1 MADDDFDI
9 DIYGDTNN
17 EQETPTTPA
26 AKDEEG
32 DIKIDGANNDDT
44 DEANKPTEVDED
56 QDTEYVDIKVDS
68 GNDGP
73 PQEQRQQIKSTDESG
88 KDALNIPKQAPQQ
101 QGVKRKEGSDERP
114 IDPGATTALLI
125 SDLHWWNTDDDI
137 RGWINQ
143 AQCEDELKEITFS
156 EHKVN
161 GKSKGQAYVEFSSQQ
176 AATAAKHKIDAFG
189 EGQQYIKKHIVTYS
203 NPNVNLFKTLPKDA
217 PMRAGK
223 DGPTNRPVAGNYNDR
238 TQQSAGN
245 NYGGNFRGRGGY
257 NRGNMNN
264 NMGGGFNRN
273 FQNPGM
279 GGMGG
284 NFQAPMGG
292 FNAGSMGGG
301 QFSGGF
307 NRGGMMNNMRGGPG
321 VMRGGRGGMNGGM
334 MGGMPMGGMQM
345 GGMPGAMPGMGGPM
359 NMGMGAGMPGAGFP
373 GMQPHFNPAFFPQ
386 NQATGG
392 DWQNPHG
399 AKRPRPDINLALSRS
414 TGIMNIRTEA
424 FRLAKGDS
432 ELIPRQAV
440 DSGNPGYSPPENCE
454 CYRKYRFDEHKG
466 PFLGFLTVALTLVII
481 AALLAGLTLAI
492 SSLDMTWLQIMST
505 TGSKRRRHQAEI
517 VSRIKRNA
525 SWFLCSMVL
534 ASVVCMETLPII
546 VQSLFGTGWIP
557 VIVSTVAIAIFSELL
572 PQYLIPRQA
581 LLWSYYCWPFI
592 WTCMWLT
599 AIISW
604 PLSFVLDRLTLPKER
619 GYMYTSEQLAVLIRL
634 HERQE
639 KHGGH
644 LGPDAGRVAR
654 GAIDLDGR
662 TLEKSPLGAFYD
674 NKSITDGAGDPEKAY
689 HTTSDIIVPWSA
701 VKFIRIDD
709 PVNEQFITKIKQ
721 FSYSRI
727 PVVGNKDLLA
737 IAPTDNGNAPS
748 DQRIFGFLHIKTLLG
763 LDLQNSGKEIRVR
776 DLPLYPL
783 PIVRDDLPLYDL
795 LNMFQLGISRM
806 AVVILAPAR
815 DWTDNQAT
823 PTPNRTK
830 PTRTGAP
837 LWSSATGVNARGS
850 LDLRELGGRVDWITD
865 FLNATRD
872 DASDASPSFIVTGIR
887 CPAPLG
893 IITFEDILDT
903 LLQKTSRD
911 EKDFFERRTFDP
923 PTKTRK
929 EGDDNTVRSSQSIFR
944 SRRAIPTHV
953 SGAHVAFG
961 GNSCQSQG
969 VLRRRIPSK
978 NTSAA
983 DGAADPGAFGLDGND
998 DRDVSEHEAL
1008 TADHSSYTENS
1019 EGGFH
1024 GPSSSAETE
1033 LSTLAQRNISVNHKL
1048 RRLKGR
1054 SVISSRTVSSPE
1066 NPTESGFQLGL
1077 DILPRHSSYGFSPFV
1092 GEAYDATSYEREV
1105 PGLDELPANPEGI
1118 SEAEEIL
1125 PDTLVGGIDQPNVSS
1140 SYYSF
1145 HSDVDSRPETSEAVG
1160 HIANENARTGWGI
1173 NTLPRMNFGPQLAIG
1188 NIMSQEIHPREK
1200 SFHDDRS
1207 LLPSQWRDI
1216 ESGDSKENT
1225 ARRTSFWI

>member
-17 EQETPTTPA
+17 EQEQEQEQEAPPTPA

-32 DIKIDGANNDDT
+32 DIKIDGAHNDDT
-44 DEANKPTEVDED
+44 GAANKAPEVEEEE

-68 GNDGP
+68 GHGH
-73 PQEQRQQIKSTDESG
+73 PQEQRQQIKSTDDSG

-125 SDLHWWNTDDDI
+125 SDLHWWNTDDDV

-143 AQCEDELKEITFS
+143 AQCEDELKDITFS

-176 AATAAKHKIDAFG
+176 AATAAKHKIDTFG
-189 EGQQYIKKHIVTYS
+189 EGQQYVKKHVVTYS
-203 NPNVNLFKTLPKDA
+203 NPNVNPFKTLPKDA

-223 DGPTNRPVAGNYNDR
+223 DGPANRPVSGNYNDR
-238 TQQSAGN
+238 TQQGAGN

-307 NRGGMMNNMRGGPG
+307 NRGGMMNMRGGPG
-321 VMRGGRGGMNGGM
+321 AMRGGRGGMNSGM

-359 NMGMGAGMPGAGFP
+359 NMGMGGGMPGAGFP

-399 AKRPRPDINLALSRS
+399 AKRPRPEP
-414 TGIMNIRTEA
+414 TGIMNIQTKA
-424 FRLAKGDS
+424 FDAAKGDT
-432 ELIPRQAV
+432 ELIPGQAV
-440 DSGNPGYSPPENCE
+440 GFGNPGYSPPENCE
-454 CYRKYRFDEHKG
+454 CYRRYRFDEHQG
-466 PFLGFLTVALTLVII
+466 PFLALLIVALTLVII

-492 SSLDMTWLQIMST
+492 SSLDMTWLQVMST
-505 TGSKRRRHQAEI
+505 TGPKRRRHQAEI
-517 VSRIKRNA
+517 VSRIKRNG
-525 SWFLCSMVL
+525 SWFLCSMIL

-557 VIVSTVAIAIFSELL
+557 VLVSTLAIAIFSELL
-572 PQYLIPRQA
+572 PQYLIPKQA

-604 PLSFVLDRLTLPKER
+604 PLSFMLDRLTLPNER
-619 GYMYTSEQLAVLIRL
+619 ESMYTSEQLAVLIKL
-634 HERQE
+634 HEGQE

-644 LGPDAGRVAR
+644 LDPDAG
-654 GAIDLDGR
+654 
-662 TLEKSPLGAFYD
+662 
-674 NKSITDGAGDPEKAY
+674 
-689 HTTSDIIVPWSA
+689 
-701 VKFIRIDD
+701 
-709 PVNEQFITKIKQ
+709 
-721 FSYSRI
+721 
-727 PVVGNKDLLA
+727 
-737 IAPTDNGNAPS
+737 
-748 DQRIFGFLHIKTLLG
+748 
-763 LDLQNSGKEIRVR
+763 
-776 DLPLYPL
+776 
-783 PIVRDDLPLYDL
+783 
-795 LNMFQLGISRM
+795 
-806 AVVILAPAR
+806 
-815 DWTDNQAT
+815 
-823 PTPNRTK
+823 
-830 PTRTGAP
+830 
-837 LWSSATGVNARGS
+837 
-850 LDLRELGGRVDWITD
+850 
-865 FLNATRD
+865 
-872 DASDASPSFIVTGIR
+872 
-887 CPAPLG
+887 
-893 IITFEDILDT
+893 
-903 LLQKTSRD
+903 
-911 EKDFFERRTFDP
+911 
-923 PTKTRK
+923 
-929 EGDDNTVRSSQSIFR
+929 
-944 SRRAIPTHV
+944 
-953 SGAHVAFG
+953 
-961 GNSCQSQG
+961 
-969 VLRRRIPSK
+969 
-978 NTSAA
+978 
-983 DGAADPGAFGLDGND
+983 GAAKGALAFGLDGND
-998 DRDVSEHEAL
+998 ERNISGHGAL

-1024 GPSSSAETE
+1024 GPSSSADTE
-1033 LSTLAQRNISVNHKL
+1033 LSTPAQRNISVNHKP
-1048 RRLKGR
+1048 RSLKGH
-1054 SVISSRTVSSPE
+1054 SVNSLRTVSSPE
-1066 NPTESGFQLGL
+1066 NPTESAFQLGL
-1077 DILPRHSSYGFSPFV
+1077 DILPGHSSYGFFPFV
-1092 GEAYDATSYEREV
+1092 GEVYDATSYEREI
-1105 PGLDELPANPEGI
+1105 PGLDELPANIEDV
-1118 SEAEEIL
+1118 SDAEDIL
-1125 PDTLVGGIDQPNVSS
+1125 PQPLVCGSDRPTASS
-1140 SYYSF
+1140 SYYSSQ
-1145 HSDVDSRPETSEAVG
+1145 SDMVWRPQTSEAAEHVED
-1160 HIANENARTGWGI
+1160 ENARTGWRM
-1173 NTLPRMNFGPQLAIG
+1173 NTLPRLNFSPLLAIG

-1216 ESGDSKENT
+1216 ERGESENT